1 MISKVYFNLLFFF
14 VLFPLLQSKS
24 GEALAG
30 VSVGRWARFEATV
43 QNVKNIGILIVKWIN
58 AQNTSDRRCVGMT
71 NNGKK
76 LSAPDDGDDW
86 LLFLTAEDMSSAG
99 SLNPQ

>member
-1 MISKVYFNLLFFF
+1 
-14 VLFPLLQSKS
+14 
-24 GEALAG
+24 
-30 VSVGRWARFEATV
+30 
-43 QNVKNIGILIVKWIN
+43 
-58 AQNTSDRRCVGMT
+58 MT

-86 LLFLTAEDMSSAG
+86 LLFLTAKDISSAG